1 MMSDHMARIGDEFL
15 PKEAYYQ
22 KFGLEIDA
30 RGKLVGLVEN
40 PYDRQG

>member
-1 MMSDHMARIGDEFL
+1 MCDHMARIGDEFL
-15 PKEAYYQ
+15 PKEVYYE
-22 KFGLEIDA
+22 KFGLEIDS